1 MHQSSRNFKE
11 NKNQKL
17 NYPYLFCIAANGT
30 TTSQGDTVSSDTD
43 ESDDDEED
51 PNEIDW

>member
-1 MHQSSRNFKE
+1 MHWSSRNFKE

-17 NYPYLFCIAANGT
+17 NYAYLFYIAVNGT
-30 TTSQGDTVSSDTD
+30 TTPQGDPVSSDTD
-43 ESDDDEED
+43 DSDDDEED